1 MRYLQE
7 LFQTNKNF
15 ILLLIGQIISV
26 IGERISTLVFFS
38 LAVTITGT
46 NSSFFASVLVAIQF
60 IPLFLFGYFFG
71 LLCDIVNKKIL
82 LIIADIARL
91 FAILLL
97 IINQDSLLLLYV
109 VVFLI
114 GLFTSLF
121 QPAKKSLIPF
131 IVEEKKLVELNKIFA
146 SSEIVGIFI
155 GLLIGTIILEFV
167 SITQALLINATTYFI
182 SFILILFITY
192 NASIKKHFE
201 EYDSFSIENLKKGFK
216 YLQKNYQARQV
227 VLNITLINF
236 FAAGLNYAAIS
247 DYSIRN
253 TTGID
258 PGSQVGSY
266 LLAIALGAIVTPLA
280 NRYTKNIKESS
291 LISLLFLIG
300 GSIFSILAILMSF
313 DLMSYELLYPIF
325 FITGIFVG
333 LIYTRILYLLHTT
346 TSKKFMGRVISIDD
360 LLSSLMII
368 IGILLGGVINE
379 YLTYKIGFLI
389 TGIVFGSG
397 FFFFLFTKKNLNW

>member
-1 MRYLQE
+1 MQYSRE

-71 LLCDIVNKKIL
+71 LLCDVVNKKIL

-97 IINQDSLLLLYV
+97 IINQDSLLLLYI

-167 SITQALLINATTYFI
+167 TISQALLINAITYFI
-182 SFILILFITY
+182 SFILILGITY
-192 NASIKKHFE
+192 NTSIKKHFD

-216 YLQKNYQARQV
+216 YLHKNYQARQV

-253 TTGID
+253 ATGID

-266 LLAIALGAIVTPLA
+266 LLAIALGAILTPFA
-280 NRYTKNIKESS
+280 NKYTKNIKESS
-291 LISLLFLIG
+291 LISTIFLIG
-300 GSIFSILAILMSF
+300 GSIFSLLAILMSF
-313 DLMSYELLYPIF
+313 NLMSYELLYPIF

-333 LIYTRILYLLHTT
+333 VIYTRILYLLHTT

-368 IGILLGGVINE
+368 IGILIGGVVNE
-379 YLTYKIGFLI
+379 YFTYKIGFLV

-397 FFFFLFTKKNLNW
+397 FFFFLFTKKKLNW

>member
-7 LFQTNKNF
+7 IFHTNKNF

-71 LLCDIVNKKIL
+71 LLCDVVNKKFL
-82 LIIADIARL
+82 LIVADIARL
-91 FAILLL
+91 LAILLL
-97 IINQDSLLLLYV
+97 IFNQNSLILLYT

-146 SSEIVGIFI
+146 SSEIIGIFI

-167 SITQALLINATTYFI
+167 SITQALFINATTYFI
-182 SFILILFITY
+182 SFLLIIFITY
-192 NASIKKHFE
+192 KTNKKKHFD

-227 VLNITLINF
+227 VLNITIINF
-236 FAAGLNYAAIS
+236 LAAGLNYAAIS

-253 TTGID
+253 ATGID

-266 LLAIALGAIVTPLA
+266 LLAIALGAILTPIA
-280 NRYTKNIKESS
+280 NKYTKKFKESS
-291 LISLLFLIG
+291 LISILFLSG
-300 GSIFSILAILMSF
+300 GSIFSVLAILMSF

-325 FITGIFVG
+325 FVTGIFVG

-368 IGILLGGVINE
+368 VGILLGGLINE
-379 YLTYKIGFLI
+379 YFTYKIGFLV
-389 TGIVFGSG
+389 TGLVFGSG
-397 FFFFLFTKKNLNW
+397 FFFFLLTKKKLTW